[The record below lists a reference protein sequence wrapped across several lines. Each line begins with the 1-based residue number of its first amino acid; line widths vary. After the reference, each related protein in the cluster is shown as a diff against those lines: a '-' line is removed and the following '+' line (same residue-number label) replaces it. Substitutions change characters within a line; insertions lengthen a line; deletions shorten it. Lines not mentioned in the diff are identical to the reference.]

1 MDTKGR
7 FIDWRFSA
15 AELIAGM
22 LSLTSIAVGI
32 TLWSVSTFQSKDDA
46 IEVKMQLERR
56 MDSLEG
62 QVNTMRLSLEGVARD
77 TSWIRGRL
85 EPKGRD

>member
-46 IEVKMQLERR
+46 IEVK
-56 MDSLEG
+56 
-62 QVNTMRLSLEGVARD
+62 
-77 TSWIRGRL
+77 IGRAHV
-85 EPKGRD
+85 